1 MKRMLLMK
9 TRLLRLLHCK
19 QMKVM
24 ALKGQLKR
32 MVLMMLRLLMLL
44 H

>member
-1 MKRMLLMK
+1 MKRMLLMR

-19 QMKVM
+19 HMKVM

-32 MVLMMLRLLMLL
+32 MALMMLRFLMLL